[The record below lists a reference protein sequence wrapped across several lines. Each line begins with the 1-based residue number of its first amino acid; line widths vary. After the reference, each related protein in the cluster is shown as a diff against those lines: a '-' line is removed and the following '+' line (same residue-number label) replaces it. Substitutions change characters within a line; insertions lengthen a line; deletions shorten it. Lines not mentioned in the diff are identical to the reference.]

1 MYVPGCLWQH
11 LVVIAKKAETI
22 KCPSAM
28 DKNEAIVNTIQ
39 KNEVTIM
46 YSDGGK
52 VNNILIS
59 RKKNK
64 FHKKYVWFIIKKVQ
78 TMCVYNI
85 NTSLSMQSKTS
96 GMIHISQCVVSI
108 F

>member
-1 MYVPGCLWQH
+1 M
-11 LVVIAKKAETI
+11 ETI

-28 DKNEAIVNTIQ
+28 DKNEVIVNTTIQ
-39 KNEVTIM
+39 KNEVTLM

-64 FHKKYVWFIIKKVQ
+64 FHTKYVLFIIKKAQ
-78 TMCVYNI
+78 TSCVCKINI
-85 NTSLSMQSKTS
+85 SLSMHSETS
-96 GMIHISQCVVSI
+96 GMIHINQCVGSI

>member
-1 MYVPGCLWQH
+1 
-11 LVVIAKKAETI
+11 
-22 KCPSAM
+22 M
-28 DKNEAIVNTIQ
+28 DKNEVIVNTIQ

-64 FHKKYVWFIIKKVQ
+64 FHTKHVLFIIKKAQ
-78 TMCVYNI
+78 TLCVCNI
-85 NTSLSMQSKTS
+85 SLSVQSKTS
-96 GMIHISQCVVSI
+96 GMIHINQCVGSI

>member
-11 LVVIAKKAETI
+11 LFVIAKKAETI

-39 KNEVTIM
+39 KNEVTLM
-46 YSDGGK
+46 YSYWGK

-59 RKKNK
+59 RKK
-64 FHKKYVWFIIKKVQ
+64 
-78 TMCVYNI
+78 
-85 NTSLSMQSKTS
+85 KTS
-96 GMIHISQCVVSI
+96 FIQNMSCLL
-108 F
+108 

>member
-1 MYVPGCLWQH
+1 
-11 LVVIAKKAETI
+11 
-22 KCPSAM
+22 M
-28 DKNEAIVNTIQ
+28 DKNEVIVNTIQ

-59 RKKNK
+59 RKKNNK
-64 FHKKYVWFIIKKVQ
+64 FHTKYVLFIIKKAQ
-78 TMCVYNI
+78 TLCVCNI
-85 NTSLSMQSKTS
+85 NISLSLHSKTS
-96 GMIHISQCVVSI
+96 GMIHINQCVGSI

>member
-1 MYVPGCLWQH
+1 
-11 LVVIAKKAETI
+11 
-22 KCPSAM
+22 M
-28 DKNEAIVNTIQ
+28 DKNEVIVNTIQ

-64 FHKKYVWFIIKKVQ
+64 FHTKYVLFIIKKAQ
-78 TMCVYNI
+78 TLCVCNI
-85 NTSLSMQSKTS
+85 SLSVHSKTS
-96 GMIHISQCVVSI
+96 GMIHINQCVGSI
-108 F
+108 FWTKLETRFSVENQGVCSERFPF

>member
-1 MYVPGCLWQH
+1 M
-11 LVVIAKKAETI
+11 ETI

-28 DKNEAIVNTIQ
+28 DKNEVIVNTTIQ
-39 KNEVTIM
+39 KNEVTLM

-64 FHKKYVWFIIKKVQ
+64 FHTKYVLFIIKKAQ
-78 TMCVYNI
+78 TLCVCNI
-85 NTSLSMQSKTS
+85 NISLSVHSKTS
-96 GMIHISQCVVSI
+96 GMIHINQCVGSI

>member
-1 MYVPGCLWQH
+1 
-11 LVVIAKKAETI
+11 
-22 KCPSAM
+22 M
-28 DKNEAIVNTIQ
+28 DKNEVIVNTTIQ

-64 FHKKYVWFIIKKVQ
+64 FHTKYVLFIIKKAQ
-78 TMCVYNI
+78 TLCVCNI
-85 NTSLSMQSKTS
+85 SLSVHSKTS
-96 GMIHISQCVVSI
+96 GMIHINQCVGSI

>member
-1 MYVPGCLWQH
+1 
-11 LVVIAKKAETI
+11 
-22 KCPSAM
+22 M
-28 DKNEAIVNTIQ
+28 DKNEVIVNTIQ

-64 FHKKYVWFIIKKVQ
+64 FHTKYILFIIKKTQ
-78 TMCVYNI
+78 TLCVCNI
-85 NTSLSMQSKTS
+85 SLSVQSKTS
-96 GMIHISQCVVSI
+96 GMIHINQCVGSI

>member
-39 KNEVTIM
+39 KNEVTLM
-46 YSDGGK
+46 YSYWGK
-52 VNNILIS
+52 LNNILIS

-64 FHKKYVWFIIKKVQ
+64 FHTKYILFIIKKAQ
-78 TMCVYNI
+78 TLCVCNI
-85 NTSLSMQSKTS
+85 SLSVQSKTS
-96 GMIHISQCVVSI
+96 GMIHINQCVGSI